1 VGAILTRALPIAAA
15 LAASVAVAGSYA
27 ALGGGSYEPTPVAD
41 PCTARAWRSPDDLD
55 TVLEQVVLSALD
67 GAACTLGV
75 SREDL
80 VLALRSE
87 DALDGFASEHGVSRA
102 DAEAAIRD
110 GLERAVDEAEAAD
123 ALPES
128 VASIARRAIEALEPW
143 RLIDALE
150 ALRFLLPG

>member
-1 VGAILTRALPIAAA
+1 MKAVVSIAAA
-15 LAASVAVAGSYA
+15 LAASAAVAGPYA
-27 ALGGGSYEPTPVAD
+27 ALGGGSYEPRPVAD
-41 PCTARAWRSPDDLD
+41 PCTVREWRNPEDLQ

-80 VLALRSE
+80 VLALRDE
-87 DALDGFASEHGVSRA
+87 DALDEFASEHGLSSE
-102 DAEAAIRD
+102 DAKAAIRA

-128 VASIARRAIEALEPW
+128 VATFARRLIDTLEPW

-150 ALRFLLPG
+150 GLRFLLPS